1 MLITGY
7 VWLIVHVFYIKKI
20 YKIPT
25 KDRGLE
31 IEMIHVSNNDN
42 SCDITMIFECMT
54 NLVRGI
60 SQVGYLTRLI
70 TASPVNDFDHLIS
83 LLKCNSNNDNLSC
96 C

>member
-42 SCDITMIFECMT
+42 SCDITDIRMHDK
-54 NLVRGI
+54 
-60 SQVGYLTRLI
+60 S
-70 TASPVNDFDHLIS
+70 SPRNIAGRVFNTTYNGKPCKRF
-83 LLKCNSNNDNLSC
+83 
-96 C
+96 